1 MPAKK
6 RRSSSG
12 STAYGLVAGFVG
24 PCRGESGSG
33 REVIAVKV
41 DTFRLLANSAGET
54 VVLHPAG
61 DLDLH
66 TAGAIEA
73 WATGYLDG
81 RPAAVT
87 LIDLSDV
94 GFMDSAGLGALI
106 GAWKRI
112 TATGRTVMVAAP
124 TPQPARLMRIT
135 GLEGRLGVRATVAE
149 ALEEV
154 IPRRSHAPA

>member
-1 MPAKK
+1 M
-6 RRSSSG
+6 
-12 STAYGLVAGFVG
+12 
-24 PCRGESGSG
+24 
-33 REVIAVKV
+33 IAVKV

-66 TAGAIEA
+66 TADAIER

-81 RPAAVT
+81 TPAAVT

-149 ALEEV
+149 ALEEI
-154 IPRRSHAPA
+154 IPRRTHAPA